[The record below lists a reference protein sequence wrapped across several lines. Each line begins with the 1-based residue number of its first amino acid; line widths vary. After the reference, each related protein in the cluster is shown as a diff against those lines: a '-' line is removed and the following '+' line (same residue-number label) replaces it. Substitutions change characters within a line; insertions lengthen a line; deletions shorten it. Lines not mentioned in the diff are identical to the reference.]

1 MVKEGKKNSR
11 ELGLEVAAICGE
23 HFFKLKDL
31 HYGYWT
37 EGLEPSMSNMQKAQ
51 ENYTNFLVSH
61 IPSTVRTILDV
72 GCGSGHLAKE
82 LVDRGYSVDC
92 VSPSHLLSER
102 AHVVL
107 GEGSHIFEC
116 PYEQLE
122 TENRY
127 DLVLFSESFQYIR
140 LESALEKS
148 MSVTNDNGYL
158 LICDVFRAAETKNGA
173 LGGGHKL
180 VKLYDRISH
189 YPFLPV
195 EDIDITE
202 QTSPNLDILDDALKN
217 VVQPVLESSMSY
229 LGGRYPLTV
238 KFLRWKYRKNI
249 NEVCEKY
256 FNGQRRS
263 EDFKKF
269 KTYRLLVYRKAV
281 PATVEVKIQQIESE
295 PKITPLPVSASA
307 Q

>member
-1 MVKEGKKNSR
+1 MTREAKKSSR

-23 HFFKLKDL
+23 HFFRIKHL

-37 EGLEPSMSNMQKAQ
+37 DGLEPSMSNLRKAQ

-61 IPSTVRTILDV
+61 IPDRVGTILDV
-72 GCGSGHLAKE
+72 GCGGGHLAKE

-92 VSPSHLLSER
+92 VSPSHFLSER
-102 AHVVL
+102 AHAVL
-107 GEGSHIFEC
+107 GQGSHIFEC

-140 LESALEKS
+140 LENALEKS

-158 LICDVFRAAETKNGA
+158 LICDVFGTAEAGNGA

-180 VKLYDRISH
+180 AKFYDRMSH
-189 YPFLPV
+189 YAFLLV
-195 EDIDITE
+195 EDVDITE
-202 QTSPNLDILDDALKN
+202 QTSANLDILDDALKK
-217 VVQPVLESSMSY
+217 VVQPVLESSMGF

-238 KFLRWKYRKNI
+238 KFLRWKYRKKI

-269 KTYRLLVYRKAV
+269 KTYRLFLYEK
-281 PATVEVKIQQIESE
+281 TQQR
-295 PKITPLPVSASA
+295 AA
-307 Q
+307 M